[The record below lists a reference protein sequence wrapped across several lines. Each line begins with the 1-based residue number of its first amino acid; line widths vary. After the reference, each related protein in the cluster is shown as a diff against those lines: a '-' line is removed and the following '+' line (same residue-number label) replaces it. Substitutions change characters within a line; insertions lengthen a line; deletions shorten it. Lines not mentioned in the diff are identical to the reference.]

1 MLHERLAMEPRTKT
15 RIDSLPMRKGADL
28 DRGERLFRRLASRYV
43 ADPSVTQGTGFGS
56 RPGLRLGTKVF
67 AMLGGDGELVVK
79 LPKERVDAL
88 VASGAGARFDPRRDG
103 RLMKEWVTVPAS
115 RGRQW
120 GRLVGEAF
128 EFVGA
133 GATKGGAGRA
143 RRRA

>member
-1 MLHERLAMEPRTKT
+1 MLTVMTNAT
-15 RIDSLPMRKGADL
+15 DL
-28 DRGERLFRRLASRYV
+28 ERGERLFRKVAARYV
-43 ADPSVTQGTGFGS
+43 ADPSVTEGTGFGS

-67 AMLGGDGELVVK
+67 AMLGGNGELVVK
-79 LPKERVDAL
+79 LPKERVDAI

-128 EFVGA
+128 EFVGSR
-133 GATKGGAGRA
+133 ATKGTRA
-143 RRRA
+143 ELGVEPGKR